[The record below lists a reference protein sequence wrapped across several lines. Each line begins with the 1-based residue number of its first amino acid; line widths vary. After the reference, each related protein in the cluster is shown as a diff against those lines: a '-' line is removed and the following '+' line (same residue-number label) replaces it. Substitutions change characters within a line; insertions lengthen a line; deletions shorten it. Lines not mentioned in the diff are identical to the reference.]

1 MKKSIKVFTLNL
13 FIGSSLLMGALGQ
26 AKAVAATAAHDPVK
40 CFYEVYKVDLDKP
53 FLSKGNFEVVSP
65 EQPLEGYSVNESDL
79 YLHEFDGN
87 YLSLFFMKKN
97 MTITLNGITSMVAID
112 NSVKTPILSLF
123 ITSQSDQ
130 KIQYSFTCKR

>member
-1 MKKSIKVFTLNL
+1 MKKIIKVFTLNL

-26 AKAVAATAAHDPVK
+26 VKAEAVSAAHHPVK
-40 CFYEVYKVDLDKP
+40 CFYEVYKVDTGKP

-87 YLSLFFMKKN
+87 YLSLFFMQKN
-97 MTITLNGITSMVAID
+97 MTITLNGTTSMVAID